1 MKWVGNRNGELFSPV
16 ARQSKVHDD
25 DDNNTNGYGGRVSLT
40 LCGLVGLMQRPQNSH
55 EIERK
60 YLKPKLNLRQVT
72 MVTGIYN
79 YLDDLGGVA
88 RTRAGVFGLPPTTFF
103 LT

>member
-25 DDNNTNGYGGRVSLT
+25 DDNNTNGYGGRGSLT
-40 LCGLVGLMQRPQNSH
+40 LCGLVGLMQRPQSSH

-88 RTRAGVFGLPPTTFF
+88 RTRAGVFGLSPTNHFS
-103 LT
+103 